1 LISASPSQD
10 KSAPLEMRSAFFC
23 GIEQIVE
30 ECFSKSSDSAL
41 SLRSQQIGREFS
53 CEKITLRSGLW
64 Q

>member
-1 LISASPSQD
+1 
-10 KSAPLEMRSAFFC
+10 MRSAFFC

-30 ECFSKSSDSAL
+30 ERFSKSSDSAL